1 MRDIAPIV
9 TIELQ
14 DVPTSL
20 GYAKCNVLKLRK
32 VWERGELHLQKDPI
46 NRGILLILMM

>member
-32 VWERGELHLQKDPI
+32 VWERSELCLKKDLIKRGELVI
-46 NRGILLILMM
+46 IMM

>member
-32 VWERGELHLQKDPI
+32 VCERGELHLLKDPI
-46 NRGILLILMM
+46 NRGKLLILMM